1 MCVTAIIRNTTRD
14 TFSLVYSLYN
24 LIDMGTEP
32 FIMGWNEGPEKQE
45 LEKKPDR
52 IALACPFPGCH
63 LAFLHLNALRA
74 HANQKHGLQIKMSNC
89 ALKVDGLKRL
99 QRPQGYQGKRESL
112 RSYHQKDRIT
122 APPQEDLFPLLAQA
136 DQLLASIK
144 TQPQLQITPFQRLHY
159 RLHPTSLFPQAPNPF
174 DCRNSDLE
182 YQTPAPNISE
192 YLAPG
197 TLHQASHQVDE
208 NWLHALI
215 RYPTLPSFPS
225 AFQQA
230 GVLNADQGFSE
241 VGSKMPN
248 QVPNS
253 RSLWM
258 TADTVEADRKTYRIL

>member
-1 MCVTAIIRNTTRD
+1 MDQWRRCISAKVDKDNAALACV
-14 TFSLVYSLYN
+14 SLRSYGTQLEILSVLFIVN

-122 APPQEDLFPLLAQA
+122 APPCLL
-136 DQLLASIK
+136 
-144 TQPQLQITPFQRLHY
+144 Y
-159 RLHPTSLFPQAPNPF
+159 TS
-174 DCRNSDLE
+174 
-182 YQTPAPNISE
+182 
-192 YLAPG
+192 
-197 TLHQASHQVDE
+197 
-208 NWLHALI
+208 
-215 RYPTLPSFPS
+215 PSPRDS
-225 AFQQA
+225 
-230 GVLNADQGFSE
+230 
-241 VGSKMPN
+241 
-248 QVPNS
+248 
-253 RSLWM
+253 
-258 TADTVEADRKTYRIL
+258 

>member
-1 MCVTAIIRNTTRD
+1 MDWKGCKDPRDIKGKEKVWEATT
-14 TFSLVYSLYN
+14 
-24 LIDMGTEP
+24 
-32 FIMGWNEGPEKQE
+32 
-45 LEKKPDR
+45 
-52 IALACPFPGCH
+52 
-63 LAFLHLNALRA
+63 
-74 HANQKHGLQIKMSNC
+74 
-89 ALKVDGLKRL
+89 KRT
-99 QRPQGYQGKRESL
+99 GS
-112 RSYHQKDRIT
+112 
-122 APPQEDLFPLLAQA
+122 PLLPR
-136 DQLLASIK
+136 K
-144 TQPQLQITPFQRLHY
+144 TCSPSSPK
-159 RLHPTSLFPQAPNPF
+159 PTSSLPQLFPQAPNPF

-258 TADTVEADRKTYRIL
+258 TADTVEADRKTYRILWLKRDVRLVSVHVFFFILYVVLINFQIDISILSWHHSKLVLWLKKWKMLTFHHVIARTFW